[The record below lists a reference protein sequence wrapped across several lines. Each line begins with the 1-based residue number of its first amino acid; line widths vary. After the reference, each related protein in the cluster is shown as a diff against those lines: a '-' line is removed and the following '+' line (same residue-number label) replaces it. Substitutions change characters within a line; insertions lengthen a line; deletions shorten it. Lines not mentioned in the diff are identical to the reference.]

1 MPHMPDTESRRKFIR
16 YPVQWSAAVVF
27 DGDNKKPVLLTRTED
42 LSAGG
47 AAVHSRYEDLTGSMV
62 TLLLDRSA
70 AGSTALPKLLRIRAR
85 VVSTERA
92 PGDDKFRHG
101 LGFVRSQDDGL
112 DVIETLIAE
121 SGSVAPKDR
130 RQIAREKRE
139 QARQKATQASTGVAQ
154 NDSYLQRQA
163 RISAALSRAYCYL
176 DEFISRLNVEKPV
189 YASTYSMIGVR
200 QFSGLKWEGGSVESR
215 KRQMPSGEEIYEQ
228 VSMGFSLAS
237 EGKLRVMRDRA
248 GSERLRQVL
257 IDRHVEFTCHDER
270 GARGASGWKTFVLS
284 CKVVAG
290 LQLTGDVESGEIR
303 LNTRN
308 IEEFGEVQYILQPE
322 DLDEASLRELTDRI
336 LSNPRH

>member
-1 MPHMPDTESRRKFIR
+1 MPETESRRKFIR

-27 DGDNKKPVLLTRTED
+27 DGDKKKPVLLTRTED

-47 AAVHSRYEDLTGSMV
+47 VAVHSRYQDLTGSMV

-70 AGSTALPKLLRIRAR
+70 SGSTALPKLLRIRAR

-92 PGDDKFRHG
+92 PGEETFRHG

-121 SGSVAPKDR
+121 SGAVAPKDR
-130 RQIAREKRE
+130 RQVAREKRE
-139 QARQKATQASTGVAQ
+139 QARQQAKEASPAVAQ
-154 NDSYLQRQA
+154 GGSFLQRQA
-163 RISAALSRAYCYL
+163 RISAALERAYRYL
-176 DEFISRLNVEKPV
+176 DDFTSRLNIEKPV
-189 YASTYSMIGVR
+189 YSNTYSMIGVR
-200 QFSGLKWEGGSVESR
+200 QFSGLKWEGGSVELR
-215 KRQMPSGEEIYEQ
+215 KREAASGEEIYEQ
-228 VSMGFSLAS
+228 VSMDFCLAS
-237 EGKLRVMRDRA
+237 DGKLRVTRDRA

-257 IDRHVEFTCHDER
+257 IDRHVQFTCHDER
-270 GARGASGWKTFVLS
+270 GARGASGWKTFVLT

-322 DLDEASLRELTDRI
+322 DLDQESLRELTDRI
-336 LSNPRH
+336 LSNHRH